1 MKINAKIMLLVAG
14 GLVLTSVVIGFLAV
28 WQLNRSGKIAVAR
41 IEQMGA
47 EYLEKIK
54 ADGQRQIDVSRAE
67 MVARKKEYLKSQV
80 QTAIGVLEK
89 AHKDAYDPEKLKAVY
104 RDRCKLP
111 STQPI
116 VSSLPLK
123 KKITLA

>member
-67 MVARKKEYLKSQV
+67 MVARKKEYLKS
-80 QTAIGVLEK
+80 
-89 AHKDAYDPEKLKAVY
+89 
-104 RDRCKLP
+104 
-111 STQPI
+111 
-116 VSSLPLK
+116 
-123 KKITLA
+123 